1 MSETKKQKRR
11 QHNRVPCITVV
22 EIQDIGLFRS
32 LEIGIGGMYI
42 ETITSYPVGTILDL
56 QFKLNITDD
65 RPIKVLG
72 NVVYDHKCIGMG
84 IRFLDLKPED
94 RERIEKFMEI
104 AVARGPG

>member
-1 MSETKKQKRR
+1 MSGTRQQKRR

-32 LEIGIGGMYI
+32 LEIGVGGMYI
-42 ETITSYPVGTILDL
+42 ETITSYPVGTILEL
-56 QFKLNITDD
+56 QFKLNKSDD

-72 NVVYDHKCIGMG
+72 NVVYDHKCIGIG

-94 RERIEKFMEI
+94 REKIEKFMEI
-104 AVARGPG
+104 DVARRAG

>member
-1 MSETKKQKRR
+1 MSGTRLQKRR
-11 QHNRVPCITVV
+11 EHKRVPCIKEV

-32 LEIGIGGMYI
+32 LEIGVGGMYI
-42 ETITSYPVGTILDL
+42 ETVTSYPVGTILDL
-56 QFKLNITDD
+56 QFKLNKTDD

-104 AVARGPG
+104 DVASRSG